1 MKPKYKFPS
10 RKLKV
15 VGKNPTKTF
24 IGGIVIGTFLG
35 VALQAFI
42 ISVILL

>member
-10 RKLKV
+10 GKKKV

-35 VALQAFI
+35 IFIQAFI